1 MDFCVNLLDINM
13 ETHTYPG
20 DREMPLAKVV
30 RWAVAVMAMAAVPAI
45 TFAAAAPE
53 YKTSWE
59 HYLALKSAAK
69 GGNRMTWDK
78 LPDWSGVWVRAGGFA
93 GLNWDA
99 SQRPGQRAP
108 AVLTPEYQQRYD
120 RKLELLAKGIE
131 NDPIAQCLPAGHPR
145 FLAEPY
151 PREFV
156 LRPERAWLIMEEGN
170 EVRRVYMDGRDHLPA
185 DEAQPQ
191 PHGDSIGFW
200 DGDTLVVHTKDLRAG
215 QYQKNQPDY
224 SDQITSVERIRK
236 VDANTIED
244 DITVY
249 DPPALAKPWRVVAR
263 FSKITDLPNLR
274 LNYWPCV
281 ENNRVIVNPD
291 GTISM
296 KLENAGSP

>member
-1 MDFCVNLLDINM
+1 MRSAN
-13 ETHTYPG
+13 P
-20 DREMPLAKVV
+20 V
-30 RWAVAVMAMAAVPAI
+30 RWMAAAIVMVAAPAI
-45 TFAAAAPE
+45 AFAAAAPE
-53 YKTSWE
+53 YKSSWE
-59 HYLALKSAAK
+59 HYLALRSAAQ
-69 GGNRMTWDK
+69 GGIRMTWDK

-99 SQRPGQRAP
+99 NQKPGQRAT

-120 RKLELLAKGIE
+120 RKLELLSKGIE

-156 LRPERAWLIMEEGN
+156 LRPEQAWLMMEEGN
-170 EVRRVYMDGRDHLPA
+170 EVRRIYMDGRGHLPE

-236 VDANTIED
+236 VDASTIEV

-296 KLENAGSP
+296 KLNSAESP